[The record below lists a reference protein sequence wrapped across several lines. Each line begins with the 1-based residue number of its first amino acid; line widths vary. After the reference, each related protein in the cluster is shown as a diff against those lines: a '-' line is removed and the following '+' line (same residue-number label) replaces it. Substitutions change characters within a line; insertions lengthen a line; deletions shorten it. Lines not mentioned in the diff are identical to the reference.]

1 MNKVKITKD
10 GFVWRLLDHEDA
22 KLMFCMG
29 HEEVYVLYND
39 ESESLVESEIDI
51 ERGIEAGC
59 QFGLEV
65 GFINNLKND

>member
-1 MNKVKITKD
+1 MNKVKITQD

-51 ERGIEAGC
+51 ERGI
-59 QFGLEV
+59 
-65 GFINNLKND
+65 